1 MRESMDLLC
10 QSPLFQGMGL
20 PDLEQMLPCL
30 GSRTLKAQRG
40 ALIFHA
46 GEPARWVG
54 LVLAGSVH
62 IIQEDYYGKRNILA
76 TVRPP
81 ELFGEAFACAGVE
94 ALPVSAEAAQDSQV
108 LLLDCQ
114 RVIHTCSDACVFH
127 QRLATNLLRIVA
139 RKNLMLTRKLAL
151 LSKRTTKEKLMAY
164 LMEQARLAGSAAF
177 TLPYD
182 RQTLA
187 DYLGVDRSAMSAE
200 LSKLRHAGLL
210 ECKGRNVRLQKPIP
224 PQRKR
229 SDRLC
234 TF

>member
-10 QSPLFQGMGL
+10 QSPLFQGMGRQ
-20 PDLEQMLPCL
+20 DLDQMLPCL
-30 GSRTLKAQRG
+30 GSRTLTAQRG
-40 ALIFHA
+40 ELIFRA

-54 LVLAGSVH
+54 LVLTT
-62 IIQEDYYGKRNILA
+62 IQ
-76 TVRPP
+76 PP
-81 ELFGEAFACAGVE
+81 ELFGEAFASAGVE
-94 ALPVSAEAAQDSQV
+94 ALPVSVEAAQDSQV

-114 RVIHTCSDACVFH
+114 RVIHTCSDACIFH
-127 QRLATNLLRIVA
+127 QRLAANLLKIVA

-164 LMEQARLAGSAAF
+164 LMEQARLAGSDAF

-200 LSKLRHAGLL
+200 LSKLRRAGLL

-224 PQRKR
+224 PQRKKE
-229 SDRLC
+229 
-234 TF
+234 

>member
-1 MRESMDLLC
+1 MRESMDLVC
-10 QSPLFQGMGL
+10 QSPLFPGMGRQ
-20 PDLEQMLPCL
+20 DLDQMLPCL

-40 ALIFHA
+40 ELIFRA

-54 LVLAGSVH
+54 LVLTGGVH
-62 IIQEDYYGKRNILA
+62 VIQEDYYGKRNILA
-76 TVRPP
+76 TIQPP
-81 ELFGEAFACAGVE
+81 ELFGEAFASAGVE
-94 ALPVSAEAAQDSQV
+94 ALPVSVEAAQDSQV

-114 RVIHTCSDACVFH
+114 RVIHTCSDACIFH
-127 QRLATNLLRIVA
+127 QRLAANLLKIVA

-164 LMEQARLAGSAAF
+164 LMEQARLAGSDAF

-200 LSKLRHAGLL
+200 LSKLRRAGLL

-224 PQRKR
+224 PQRKKE
-229 SDRLC
+229 
-234 TF
+234 